1 MDEIVK
7 QAMARWPN
15 VPYCYGWLALDRR
28 GQWRIR
34 NEYAQQHGLSGDPLR
49 HPALAGF
56 IERNYLRDEQGAW
69 FFQNGPQRVF
79 VELAY
84 APWVVRLHE
93 GQFHTTSQRAF
104 TPRCC
109 HADEHGN
116 VVLAGE
122 IDGEAGVHAAL
133 LHDHDLDA
141 FSGSCDW
148 HGEACGTDLGVFH
161 FGGRDLPIEPIGEA
175 EVPRRFGFVRQPRPA
190 PQQDQQ
196 QQQQPAS

>member
-1 MDEIVK
+1 MDDIVK

-49 HPALAGF
+49 HPALVGF
-56 IERNYLRDEQGAW
+56 IERNYLRDEHGAW

-79 VELAY
+79 VDLAY
-84 APWVVRLHE
+84 APWVVRLHQ

-104 TPRCC
+104 TPRSC

-122 IDGEAGVHAAL
+122 IEGEHGVQVAL

-161 FGGRDLPIEPIGEA
+161 FGGLDLPIEPIADA

-190 PQQDQQ
+190 PPQVQEP
-196 QQQQPAS
+196 PASS